1 MALGATWAAKLLS
14 NLELGQ
20 GRSREPRPVGARGG
34 GSEARLGSP
43 HGQCQPPPAPGETS
57 ETSGHWLGS
66 VTCVS
71 KNRFPLSVM
80 MLTAYQCH

>member
-20 GRSREPRPVGARGG
+20 GRRSQEPRPVGARGG
-34 GSEARLGSP
+34 ESEARLGSR
-43 HGQCQPPPAPGETS
+43 HGQCHHIGCIGGETS
-57 ETSGHWLGS
+57 GPVAVL
-66 VTCVS
+66 CVS
-71 KNRFPLSVM
+71 QNRFPLSVM